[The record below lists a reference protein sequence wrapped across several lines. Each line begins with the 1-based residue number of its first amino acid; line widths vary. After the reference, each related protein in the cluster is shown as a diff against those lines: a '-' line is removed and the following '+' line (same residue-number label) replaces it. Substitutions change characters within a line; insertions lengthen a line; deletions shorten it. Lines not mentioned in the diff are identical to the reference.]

1 MVTPRFHRASERLYP
16 LRQRGQPVLRL
27 LLPATPVIAGFPAL
41 KTNSVLAFPCLL
53 SSGATRLVPRFFPTG
68 ASIKR
73 CQEFRTF
80 GAPPRAPGLGLGSFS
95 LVGIPRRYAVR
106 LASVG
111 IPTRLPPH
119 TSRLGRVQAPFHRG
133 PTDSIQL
140 SRFVRAIGSIP
151 PSRVSY
157 QLFYRFSPQV
167 FEVVHANWRIAPS
180 SGHTLKY

>member
-68 ASIKR
+68 ASIAR

-80 GAPPRAPGLGLGSFS
+80 GAPPRAPRLELGAFS
-95 LVGIPRRYAVR
+95 PRWHASRSCRTVRTHGYPACDFRLPYASPRKGAAPLCTEVRRTRFNSQSASCGKQYGIPREPYVR
-106 LASVG
+106 EQG
-111 IPTRLPPH
+111 RN
-119 TSRLGRVQAPFHRG
+119 TSIF
-133 PTDSIQL
+133 
-140 SRFVRAIGSIP
+140 
-151 PSRVSY
+151 
-157 QLFYRFSPQV
+157 
-167 FEVVHANWRIAPS
+167 
-180 SGHTLKY
+180 